1 MVVDIDRIQKHYDHA
16 VRKHPLFCN
25 TLTRKSAGQWMM
37 DENKDKATLSLLADK
52 GIVGADDVLRSE
64 VSEVFSA
71 ISQND
76 LVHAIDECY
85 DAIAVLLRIA
95 DVLTLKVKPQ
105 RMAGRRR
112 KNA

>member
-1 MVVDIDRIQKHYDHA
+1 MVVDIDRMQKHYDHA
-16 VRKHPLFCN
+16 VRKHPMFCN
-25 TLTRKSAGQWMM
+25 TLTRKSMGQWIM
-37 DENKDKATLSLLADK
+37 DENKDRATLRLCEEK
-52 GIVGADDVLRSE
+52 GIVSADDVLRSE

-76 LVHAIDECY
+76 FEHAIDECY

-95 DVLTLKVKPQ
+95 DMLTINVKPQ
-105 RMAGRRR
+105 RTAGRRR